1 MKERKKED
9 RMKISAEE
17 KKRIMDQNLRF
28 SKKIIDLDDQLKDGM
43 PYARMKVIR
52 DRIHMLEDAIFY
64 NQEYLEGGVDNE

>member
-43 PYARMKVIR
+43 PYARIQTIR
-52 DRIHMLEDAIFY
+52 DRIHLLEDAIFY

>member
-1 MKERKKED
+1 
-9 RMKISAEE
+9 MKISAEE

-43 PYARMKVIR
+43 PYARIQAIR

-64 NQEYLEGGVDNE
+64 NNEYLEGGVDND

>member
-1 MKERKKED
+1 M
-9 RMKISAEE
+9 ISAEE

-43 PYARMKVIR
+43 PYARMKAIR

-64 NQEYLEGGVDNE
+64 NREILNGGIDNE